1 MVLIQ
6 GQQLWA
12 TIRYGVEILQ
22 QCRINFKIKSQEV
35 WKQILTFG
43 EVIRERLG
51 GFLLP
56 SVLNIVN
63 TPLKYLQKITKCLS
77 CICAY
82 VSHWVRY
89 LISKSH
95 HDLNADVE
103 QVHAC
108 KEHEDVKL
116 ELLSWTLSECKIKK
130 SFRGNIGQKFCLLS
144 IFLLTHFRPMF
155 HLCRN
160 QVVDFY

>member
-12 TIRYGVEILQ
+12 SIRYGVEILQ

-95 HDLNADVE
+95 HDLNVDVE

-130 SFRGNIGQKFCLLS
+130 SFRSNIGQKFCLLS
-144 IFLLTHFRPMF
+144 IS
-155 HLCRN
+155 
-160 QVVDFY
+160 